1 MTTVIYPLLGVL
13 VAVLASVSRS
23 SARRYLYASGAALL
37 VAFFAFPFSSA
48 IGYLSRQAV
57 YPTPAGLLPSW
68 TPLVILA
75 LVGLLTVIPWSPR
88 LLGLFGAV
96 GGALALLVS
105 YAWLARPVFLAE
117 AVPLYGVTEAVI
129 AVLTGGLTYLAL
141 AGKNRMLALL
151 LGLGLA
157 AGTFALLN
165 GPPGKTYF
173 PRLNGYYKVIKP
185 LAAAETNELIKG
197 YNEGL
202 AKTNE
207 LRKQIGLKPLA
218 PIRGLADLKG
228 GVPKA
233 LAAKGVRLVRPG
245 SVRYGTT
252 AVLFLAGLLLASG
265 FFLMRNPR
273 LADAGDLTSGLTA
286 AAVFLILVP
295 SFFATEFS
303 LAKLVKGWP
312 FFVNFLERSWPP
324 NLADPTHNIFPL
336 QEVASQMALTV
347 EIALVGTFLAMLLAV
362 PTSFLAARN
371 LTRGSAFTR
380 AVFGI
385 TRAFYNIDRGIDTL
399 IMALIFVAAVGLGP
413 FAGVLAMAIHSI
425 ADLGKLYSEA
435 IENVER
441 GPIEALEAVG
451 ASGSN
456 VVRWAILPQVL
467 PLFVAYTLYRFEINF
482 RVSIVLGF
490 VGAGGIGFFIQNAMA
505 SGQYDQM
512 IIGIIA
518 IVIVVNLIDFGS
530 SWLRSKLV

>member
-1 MTTVIYPLLGVL
+1 MTWLFPLLGFL
-13 VAVLASVSRS
+13 VAALATLSRS
-23 SARRYLYASGAALL
+23 SARRYLYAGGIALL
-37 VAFFAFPFSSA
+37 VAFFTFPFSSA
-48 IGYLSRQAV
+48 IGYLSREAV

-68 TPLVILA
+68 APLSLIALA
-75 LVGLLTVIPWSPR
+75 GLLAVLPLAPR
-88 LLGLFGAV
+88 LQGLLGTIGGAV
-96 GGALALLVS
+96 VLLVS
-105 YAWLARPVFLAE
+105 YSWLAQPVFLAKI
-117 AVPLYGVTEAVI
+117 VPLPGLTEGAI
-129 AVLTGGLTYLAL
+129 ALLAGGLLFLMLRERSLAL
-141 AGKNRMLALL
+141 ALV
-151 LGLGLA
+151 LGLVV
-157 AGTFALLN
+157 AGGSFTLLS
-165 GPPGKTYF
+165 GPVGHTYF
-173 PRLNGYYKVIKP
+173 PRLEGYYKLIRP
-185 LAAAETNELIKG
+185 LPAEESERLIRE
-197 YNEGL
+197 YNQGL
-202 AKTNE
+202 AKTNA
-207 LRKQIGLKPLA
+207 LRKEIGLKPLE
-218 PIRGLADLKG
+218 PIESLADLEG
-228 GVPKA
+228 GVPKD
-233 LAAKGVRLVRPG
+233 LAAEGVRLVRP
-245 SVRYGTT
+245 SSLRYGTT

-265 FFLMRNPR
+265 LFLMRNPE
-273 LADAGDLTSGLTA
+273 LVEAGDRGSGLTV

-295 SFFATEFS
+295 SFYATEFS
-303 LAKLVKGWP
+303 LGRLVEGWP
-312 FFVNFLERSWPP
+312 FFVNFLDRSWPP
-324 NLADPTHNIFPL
+324 NLADPAHNIFPL

-347 EIALVGTFLAMLLAV
+347 EIALVGTFLAMLFAI
-362 PTSFLAARN
+362 PSSFLAARN

-380 AVFGI
+380 TVFTF

-399 IMALIFVAAVGLGP
+399 ILALIFVAAVGLGP

-451 ASGSN
+451 ASGTN

>member
-1 MTTVIYPLLGVL
+1 MTIVYPILGIL
-13 VAVLASVSRS
+13 VATLSSISRS
-23 SARRYLYASGAALL
+23 SARRYLYASGIALL
-37 VAFFAFPFSSA
+37 VAFFTFPFSEA
-48 IGYLSRQAV
+48 IGYLSREAI

-68 TPLVILA
+68 
-75 LVGLLTVIPWSPR
+75 S
-88 LLGLFGAV
+88 LLGLIALAGLLALLPLSPKLQGLLGAA
-96 GGALALLVS
+96 GGALVLVVG
-105 YAWLARPVFLAE
+105 YAWLSRPVFLAK
-117 AVPLYGVTEAVI
+117 AVPLPGLTEAAI
-129 AVLTGGLTYLAL
+129 ALLAGGLLFLALRNRNFWLAILLGLAL
-141 AGKNRMLALL
+141 A
-151 LGLGLA
+151 A
-157 AGTFALLN
+157 ASFSLLN
-165 GPPGKTYF
+165 GPVGHTYF
-173 PRLNGYYKVIKP
+173 PRLEGYYKLVKP
-185 LAAAETNELIKG
+185 LAPEETNKLIND
-197 YNEGL
+197 YNQSL
-202 AKTNE
+202 AKTNAI
-207 LRKQIGLKPLA
+207 RKEIGLKPLQ
-218 PIRGLADLKG
+218 PIKGLADLEG
-228 GVPKA
+228 GVPKD
-233 LAAKGVRLVRPG
+233 LAAKGVRLVRP
-245 SVRYGTT
+245 STLRYGTT
-252 AVLFLAGLLLASG
+252 AILFLAGLLLASG
-265 FFLMRNPR
+265 LFLLRKPE
-273 LADAGDLTSGLTA
+273 LAEEGDLTSGLTA

-295 SFFATEFS
+295 SFYATEFS
-303 LAKLVKGWP
+303 LGKLVKGWP
-312 FFVNFLERSWPP
+312 FFVNFLDRSWPP
-324 NLADPTHNIFPL
+324 NLADPAHNIFPL

-347 EIALVGTFLAMLLAV
+347 EIALVGTFLAMLFAI
-362 PTSFLAARN
+362 PSSFLAARN

-380 AVFGI
+380 AVFTL

-451 ASGSN
+451 ASGTN